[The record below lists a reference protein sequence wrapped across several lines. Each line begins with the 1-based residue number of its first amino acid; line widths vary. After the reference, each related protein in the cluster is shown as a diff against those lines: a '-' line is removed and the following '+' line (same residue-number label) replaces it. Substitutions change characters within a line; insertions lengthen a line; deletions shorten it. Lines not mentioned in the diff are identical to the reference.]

1 MADEMKVT
9 VSGPLFDGTAARA
22 VQEFVDDARD
32 EIGQHAEDLVL
43 ARLGT
48 VLQHPTGYYESQVRA
63 RSAGADTVVVS
74 DGGVIY
80 GAWLEGVG
88 SRNFPATRFK
98 GYQHWRESKQAAQR
112 DAPEIADRLLRVRYL
127 PEMR

>member
-1 MADEMKVT
+1 MAGEVT
-9 VSGPLFDGTAARA
+9 VTATGPLFDGRAERA

-32 EIGQHAEDLVL
+32 EIGAHAEDLVL

-63 RSAGADTVVVS
+63 RNGGADRVVVS
-74 DGGVIY
+74 DGGVVY
-80 GAWLEGVG
+80 GPWLAGVG

-98 GYQHWRESKQAAQR
+98 GYDHWRQAKQAIER